1 MNAASTEPGESPEY
15 LRMSL
20 AAAMTL
26 GLQVNLF
33 CEPPP
38 EEVGMYKLVRIDDHF
53 QAIAGNASGALPS
66 SDLASPP
73 CLAGRLFA
81 GMESLHATG
90 KAILA

>member
-53 QAIAGNASGALPS
+53 
-66 SDLASPP
+66 
-73 CLAGRLFA
+73 
-81 GMESLHATG
+81 
-90 KAILA
+90 